1 MNITIN
7 TEQSLNVKTLVEG
20 CTTWGFQKAFDE
32 TALLAERLGHP
43 ELAPFVAEYGT
54 EEVLKKYAKLI
65 KLAAKDP
72 RLGTWFKKDTRD
84 AVKKVIDRLIHTGE
98 KVRVFY
104 GDPETGKSSMDEF
117 DMIGSVGR
125 LTGTLKAPILISEAD
140 GFGAPMQDDKV
151 IRIIRVR
158 DHKNLYKH
166 PGFHLPE
173 MKLVEAEHPQFK
185 VSVMI
190 EGQVAARFKSLG
202 KACKWIAFMAGET
215 LEQPE

>member
-7 TEQSLNVKTLVEG
+7 TEQSLYVKTFGEG
-20 CTTWGFQKAFDE
+20 CTTWGFQNAFDE

-43 ELAPFVAEYGT
+43 DLAPFVAEYGT
-54 EEVLKKYAKLI
+54 EDVLKKHAKLI

-98 KVRVFY
+98 TVRVFY
-104 GDPETGKSSMDEF
+104 GDSETGKSSMNEF
-117 DMIGSVGR
+117 DMIGTVGR
-125 LTGTLKAPILISEAD
+125 SSGVLKVPLLLSQSD
-140 GFGAPMQDDKV
+140 GFGDPMQDDRI
-151 IRIIRVR
+151 IRIIRVG

-166 PGFHLPE
+166 PGFHVPE
-173 MKLVEAEHPQFK
+173 MKIVEGEHPKFK
-185 VSVMI
+185 VSVVV

-202 KACKWIAFMAGET
+202 KACKWVAFMTGET